1 MRNKDLEN
9 KIIEYEN
16 IIFKLKGEITYLSSK
31 IFDVEIENNYLKQ
44 RNERLINKINKINNK
59 NKNRKFYDIDKINN
73 CKLDRLNI
81 IITDKNK

>member
-16 IIFKLKGEITYLSSK
+16 IIFKLKAEITYLSSK

-44 RNERLINKINKINNK
+44 RNERLIKKINK

-81 IITDKNK
+81 VITDKNKYYK

>member
-1 MRNKDLEN
+1 MAIVKDLEN
-9 KIIEYEN
+9 KIKDYED

-59 NKNRKFYDIDKINN
+59 NRNFYDIDKINN

-81 IITDKNK
+81 IITDKK

>member
-1 MRNKDLEN
+1 MKNKDLEN
-9 KIIEYEN
+9 KIKDYED

-59 NKNRKFYDIDKINN
+59 NRNFYDIDKINN

-81 IITDKNK
+81 IITDKK

>member
-9 KIIEYEN
+9 KIREYEN
-16 IIFKLKGEITYLSSK
+16 TIFKLKGEITYLSSK
-31 IFDVEIENNYLKQ
+31 TVNLEIENNYLKQ
-44 RNERLINKINKINNK
+44 RNERLIKKINK

-81 IITDKNK
+81 IITDKK